1 MDAEELYLTSKADQ
15 GFIRHILGRLS
26 PRAQQSHVIIDFSC
40 SQILMGSEP
49 MTAAPINI
57 LCFCSFV
64 QRKLRK
70 FPEVLWNQIWSFF
83 YVLTM
88 FKRLNDWFWCCCTFQ
103 RNWSVRIW
111 IWQKVV
117 IFSYCVFRQIELPI
131 VKMTTSWRREII
143 FSFHI
148 RFWQNRQRSGSLL
161 LLLFL
166 PDRTFSLKG
175 CSLKIRARVGLIRI
189 SAEKNWTSQSFL
201 VWTMERP
208 L

>member
-1 MDAEELYLTSKADQ
+1 MRQPIHIFFLLANFNGIWTHDRCADKHFMFLFLRTEKAAKISR
-15 GFIRHILGRLS
+15 GTL
-26 PRAQQSHVIIDFSC
+26 
-40 SQILMGSEP
+40 EP
-49 MTAAPINI
+49 NLI
-57 LCFCSFV
+57 
-64 QRKLRK
+64 
-70 FPEVLWNQIWSFF
+70 SFF
-83 YVLTM
+83 YVWTIILRM
-88 FKRLNDWFWCCCTFQ
+88 FKRLKDWFWCCCTFQ

-111 IWQKVV
+111 IWQKVA
-117 IFSYCVFRQIELPI
+117 IFSYCVFRQIELPF

-175 CSLKIRARVGLIRI
+175 CSLKIRARVALIRI